1 MTITE
6 AYNHFIERLSA
17 IYANRE
23 AANIAELVFEH
34 YTGINRLKRITER
47 ELLLPRKAFD
57 EIEQSLTK
65 LLQHKP
71 VQYVLG
77 EAWFFGKKFYVDTAV
92 LIPRPETEELVE
104 LVIHDR
110 VNKQAEVSILD
121 IGTGSGCIAVAIKSK
136 LANAQITAID
146 ISDEALKVARQ
157 NAINNNTIIH
167 FEKADILNK
176 KKQDT
181 FNSFDIIVSNPPYI
195 PLPEKTTMADNVL
208 KYEPHLALFTPG
220 DDPLLFY
227 KAIADFGS
235 EHLKAK
241 GKIYVEIHEAFA
253 EEVKAIFL
261 KYFSGV
267 AILQDMMGKDRMVT
281 AWK

>member
-6 AYNHFIERLSA
+6 AYNHFTERLSS
-17 IYANRE
+17 IYQKRE

-34 YTGINRLKRITER
+34 CTGISRLKRVTEKD
-47 ELLLPRKAFD
+47 LLLPGKAFD
-57 EIEQSLTK
+57 KIEQSLK
-65 LLQHKP
+65 ELLQHKP

-77 EAWFFGKKFYVDTAV
+77 EAWFFGQKFIVDEAV

-104 LVIHDR
+104 LVIKDWR
-110 VNKQAEVSILD
+110 DKDSLSVID
-121 IGTGSGCIAVAIKSK
+121 IGTGSGCIAVIIKSK

-146 ISDEALKVARQ
+146 ISDEAVNVAGQ
-157 NAINNNTIIH
+157 NAINNNAIIH

-176 KKQDT
+176 KAQDT
-181 FNSFDIIVSNPPYI
+181 FSSFDVIVSNPPYI
-195 PLPEKTTMADNVL
+195 PTADKATMADNVL

-227 KAIADFGS
+227 KAIAAFGA

-261 KYFSGV
+261 KYFPEV
-267 AILQDMMGKDRMVT
+267 AIHQDMMGKDRMVT
-281 AWK
+281 ARR